1 MPRFAEELLLLILD
15 HDDGDIVA
23 SMPPQSLN
31 TLLAGALLMDLA
43 LENRIDTDLEQ
54 VILVNTA
61 PVGDNLLDPVLA
73 DIAGDAEPRTIDY
86 WLKRTAMRGDE
97 IRETALAGL
106 VEQGIVESEES
117 ATFFLSPRV
126 RRSRRYPAIDGTAT
140 EEVQFRI
147 MRLLFSDDI
156 PDPRDIVLVS
166 LAASGG
172 VFKHLLSPE
181 ELAEAQERI
190 DLISRMDLIGQSV
203 ARTLR
208 VAEPPPHPPLV
219 RPTVE
224 IPKAPG
230 WPVLGN
236 ALDMAG
242 DLRGFLTRQYLELGP
257 IFQVSALNSRFIAL
271 TGPEANNFVQ
281 KNGRIFLRSYETW
294 QGFNSAMGAKDALMS
309 MDGPGHVRMRKVH
322 TRAFSGGF
330 IGDQLD
336 KVADITQRAIAE
348 WPENR
353 PIGAQYAMQKLIT
366 EQIAV
371 LTTGVSALAHIDD
384 LITTL
389 NGLLSVHVM
398 KQRPSLILRLP
409 RLRRARK
416 RMEELYARVMARHED
431 EGRTERDL
439 IDDLLELHQS
449 DPQFFPETDL
459 QLAALGPFFAGI
471 ETSANTASFML
482 YAVLKHPDLLERMTA
497 EADALFDQ
505 GILTGEGLH
514 KLDVTRRIFVET
526 LRMYPVIPGLT
537 RTAANSFEFGG
548 YAVPARSKIIVGNT
562 VAHHLPQYF
571 PNPERFDIDRF
582 LPERAEHGQP
592 GAFAP
597 FGLGTHRCLGSNFA
611 ETQVI
616 LSLLTIA
623 RHTEIELAPPG
634 YNLKVEQAPTP
645 HPARSFRFRLLR
657 RRHHSRWASADGLS

>member
-43 LENRIDTDLEQ
+43 LENRIDTDLER
-54 VILVNTA
+54 VILVDTA

-86 WLKRTAMRGDE
+86 WLERTAMRGDE

-117 ATFFLSPRV
+117 VTFFLSPRV

-181 ELAEAQERI
+181 ELAEVQERI

-203 ARTLR
+203 ARALR
-208 VAEPPPHPPLV
+208 VAEPPPVPSV
-219 RPTVE
+219 RPAVD

-242 DLRGFLTRQYLELGP
+242 NLRGFLIRQYLELGP
-257 IFQVSALNSRFIAL
+257 IFQISALNSRFIAL
-271 TGPEANNFVQ
+271 AGPEANNFVQ
-281 KNGRIFLRSYETW
+281 KNGRVFLRSYETW
-294 QGFNSAMGAKDALMS
+294 RGFNSAMGAKDALTG

-330 IGDQLD
+330 IEGRLD
-336 KVADITQRAIAE
+336 EVVDITRRAIAE
-348 WPENR
+348 WPEDR
-353 PIGAQYAMQKLIT
+353 PIGARYAMQRLIA
-366 EQIAV
+366 EQLAV
-371 LTTGVSALAHIDD
+371 LTTGVSAQAHIDD
-384 LITTL
+384 LIATL
-389 NGLLSVHVM
+389 DGLLSVHVM
-398 KQRPSLILRLP
+398 KQRPGLILRLP

-416 RMEELYARVMARHED
+416 RMEELHAMVMAHHED
-431 EGRTERDL
+431 EGRAERDL
-439 IDDLLELHQS
+439 IDDLLELHRS

-459 QLAALGPFFAGI
+459 LLATLGPFFAGI

-482 YAVLKHPDLLERMTA
+482 YAVLKHRGLLESLTA

-505 GILTGEGLH
+505 GRLTAEGLRQ
-514 KLDVTRRIFVET
+514 LDATKRIFMET
-526 LRMYPVIPGLT
+526 LRMYPVIPGIT

-548 YAVPARSKIIVGNT
+548 YTVPAGSKIIVGNT
-562 VAHHLPQYF
+562 VAHHLPHCF

-592 GAFAP
+592 GVFAP

-611 ETQVI
+611 EIQVI
-616 LSLLTIA
+616 LTLLTIA
-623 RHTEIELAPPG
+623 RHAEIGLTPPG
-634 YNLKVEQAPTP
+634 YNLKVQQTPTP
-645 HPARSFRFRLLR
+645 HPAKSFRFRLLR
-657 RRHHSRWASADGLS
+657 RREHNR

>member
-15 HDDGDIVA
+15 HDDGDTVA

-43 LENRIDTDLEQ
+43 LENRIDTDLER
-54 VILVNTA
+54 VILVDAA

-73 DIAGDAEPRTIDY
+73 DMAGDTEPRTIDY
-86 WLKRTAMRGDE
+86 WLGRTAMLGDE
-97 IRETALAGL
+97 IRERALAGL
-106 VEQGIVESEES
+106 VEQSIVESEES
-117 ATFFLSPRV
+117 VTFFLSPRV

-140 EEVQFRI
+140 EEVQFRV

-203 ARTLR
+203 ARALR
-208 VAEPPPHPPLV
+208 VAEPPPVPSV
-219 RPTVE
+219 RPAAE
-224 IPKAPG
+224 IPKVPG

-236 ALDMAG
+236 AVDMAG
-242 DLRGFLTRQYLELGP
+242 DLRGFLTRHYLELGP
-257 IFQVSALNSRFIAL
+257 IFQVSALSSRFIAL
-271 TGPEANNFVQ
+271 AGPEANNFVQ

-294 QGFNSAMGAKDALMS
+294 RGFNSDMGAKDALMG

-322 TRAFSGGF
+322 TRAFSGRF
-330 IGDQLD
+330 IEDRLD
-336 KVADITQRAIAE
+336 EVVGITQRAIAG
-348 WPENR
+348 WPENQ
-353 PIGAQYAMQKLIT
+353 PIGAQYAMQKLIA
-366 EQIAV
+366 EQIAL

-384 LITTL
+384 LISTL

-398 KQRPSLILRLP
+398 KQRPGLILRLP

-416 RMEELYARVMARHED
+416 RMEELYAKVMANHED
-431 EGRTERDL
+431 EGRAERDL
-439 IDDLLELHQS
+439 IDDLLELHRS

-482 YAVLKHPDLLERMTA
+482 YAVLKHPDLLERLIT

-505 GILTGEGLH
+505 GALTAEGLSR
-514 KLDVTRRIFVET
+514 LDVTKRIFMET
-526 LRMYPVIPGLT
+526 LRMYPAIPGLM

-548 YAVPARSKIIVGNT
+548 YTVPAGSKIIVGNT
-562 VAHHLPQYF
+562 VAHHLPHCF
-571 PNPERFDIDRF
+571 PDPERFDIDRF

-592 GAFAP
+592 GVFAP

-611 ETQVI
+611 EVQVI
-616 LSLLTIA
+616 LTLLTIA
-623 RHTEIELAPPG
+623 RHAEIELAPPG
-634 YNLKVEQAPTP
+634 YNLKIEQAPTP
-645 HPARSFRFRLLR
+645 HPARSFKFRLLR
-657 RRHHSRWASADGLS
+657 RHQDSR